1 MGSSQAHYS
10 EITFGSMNSS
20 ERPITLTQEDNSNI
34 SDPHQECSGES
45 SEECFPTRPPEVKLP
60 CRDSRSSKVCHI
72 LMTKEEDGCPNG
84 TQGFETQII
93 QKLMHSRRSY
103 VQPRMEQGRK
113 LSTLLRLRERFN
125 PRPSTIEN
133 RRKNLHGK
141 RLSPIANS
149 QKLMQS
155 LPSSAS
161 DHEAIHFVVINTFK
175 MV

>member
-72 LMTKEEDGCPNG
+72 LMTNLGWNKAEIVDTLEAKRKVQSQTYYDRKQKKELAWKKTFTDSKLTKVNAELAKF
-84 TQGFETQII
+84 GF
-93 QKLMHSRRSY
+93 
-103 VQPRMEQGRK
+103 
-113 LSTLLRLRERFN
+113 
-125 PRPSTIEN
+125 
-133 RRKNLHGK
+133 
-141 RLSPIANS
+141 
-149 QKLMQS
+149 
-155 LPSSAS
+155 
-161 DHEAIHFVVINTFK
+161 
-175 MV
+175 